1 MLYAF
6 FKSLHILGFVL
17 MAGNVTVTALWKV
30 FADRTSKTQIMA
42 FAQWLVTVTDFSFT
56 LLGGFLM
63 VIGGY
68 GAAFVG
74 HWSLFSTPWL
84 VLGQLML
91 AVAGGVWL
99 GILVPIQIRQARAAQ
114 DFAVIGEVPAAYRKD
129 SRTWL
134 VWGLL
139 STVPLLAGLFWMV
152 AKPMAYPWG

>member
-1 MLYAF
+1 MYAF
-6 FKSLHILGFVL
+6 FKSIHILGLVL

-56 LLGGFLM
+56 LSGGFLM

-68 GAAFVG
+68 GAAYVG
-74 HWSLFSTPWL
+74 HLSVFDAPWL
-84 VLGQLML
+84 VLGQVML
-91 AVAGGVWL
+91 AIAGAVWL
-99 GILVPIQIRQARAAQ
+99 GILVPIQVRQARCAQ
-114 DFAVIGEVPAAYRKD
+114 DFAIIGDVPAAYRKD

-139 STVPLLAGLFWMV
+139 STVPLLAGLYIMV
-152 AKPMAYPWG
+152 AKPMSYW

>member
-1 MLYAF
+1 MYAF

-30 FADRTSKTQIMA
+30 FADRTSKTQIIG

-56 LLGGFLM
+56 LTGGFLM

-68 GAAFVG
+68 GAAYVG
-74 HWSLFSTPWL
+74 HLSLFQTPWL
-84 VLGQLML
+84 VLGQIML
-91 AVAGGVWL
+91 ALAGAVWL
-99 GILVPIQIRQARAAQ
+99 GILVPIQIRQARCAQ
-114 DFAVIGEVPAAYRKD
+114 DFAIIGEVPEHYRKD

-139 STVPLLAGLFWMV
+139 STVPLLAGLYWMV
-152 AKPMAYPWG
+152 AKPMNYW

>member
-1 MLYAF
+1 
-6 FKSLHILGFVL
+6 

-56 LLGGFLM
+56 LSGGFLM
-63 VIGGY
+63 VVGGY

-74 HWSLFSTPWL
+74 HIPLFDTPWL
-84 VLGQLML
+84 VLGQIAL
-91 AVAGGVWL
+91 AMAGAVWL
-99 GILVPIQIRQARAAQ
+99 GILVPIQIKQARWAQ
-114 DFAVIGEVPAAYRKD
+114 DFAVIGEVTKEYRQA

-139 STVPLLAGLFWMV
+139 STVPLLAGLYWMV
-152 AKPMAYPWG
+152 AKPTSYW